1 MVEDWA
7 RPVVAVEIQ
16 AREPDKQREFYM
28 KMFNWD
34 ISDGP
39 IMRFGAGIGG
49 PEPGPVGVMRESS
62 TARVVLYIQV
72 MDLRASLEKART
84 LGGSVITEPVDIPQG
99 EGIVTLAQIAD
110 PEGNTVGL
118 VQQ

>member
-16 AREPDKQREFYM
+16 ARAPEKQREFYS

-72 MDLRASLEKART
+72 MDLRASLEKAKT
-84 LGGSVITEPVDIPQG
+84 LGGSVISEPFDVPG
-99 EGIVTLAQIAD
+99 GPTLAQIAD
-110 PEGNTVGL
+110 PEGNTVAL

>member
-16 AREPDKQREFYM
+16 AREPEKQREFYS

-39 IMRFGAGIGG
+39 IMRFGAGVGG
-49 PEPGPVGVMRESS
+49 PEPGPVGVMRESR
-62 TARVVLYIQV
+62 TPRVVLYIQV
-72 MDLRASLEKART
+72 MDLRASLKKAQT
-84 LGGSVITEPVDIPQG
+84 LGGKVISEPFDVPGGPTI
-99 EGIVTLAQIAD
+99 AQIAD
-110 PEGNTVGL
+110 LEGNTVGL

>member
-1 MVEDWA
+1 MAEDWA

-16 AREPDKQREFYM
+16 ARDPEKQREFYS
-28 KMFNWD
+28 KMFNWE

-49 PEPGPVGVMRESS
+49 PQPGPVGVMRESR
-62 TARVVLYIQV
+62 TPRVVLYIQV
-72 MDLRASLEKART
+72 MDLRASLARAAE
-84 LGGSVITEPVDIPQG
+84 LGGTVITEPIDIP
-99 EGIVTLAQIAD
+99 EGPTIAQIAD
-110 PEGNTVGL
+110 PEGNTVAL

>member
-16 AREPDKQREFYM
+16 ARAPEKQREFYS

-39 IMRFGAGIGG
+39 IMRFGPGIGG

-72 MDLRASLEKART
+72 MDLRASLEKAKT
-84 LGGSVITEPVDIPQG
+84 LGGSVISEPFDVPGGPTI
-99 EGIVTLAQIAD
+99 AQIAD

>member
-16 AREPDKQREFYM
+16 ARAPEKQRDFYS

-72 MDLRASLEKART
+72 MDLRASLVKAKT
-84 LGGSVITEPVDIPQG
+84 LGGSVISEPFDVPGGPTI
-99 EGIVTLAQIAD
+99 AQIAD

>member
-16 AREPDKQREFYM
+16 AREPGKQREFYS

-34 ISDGP
+34 ISEGP

-62 TARVVLYIQV
+62 TARVVLHIQV
-72 MDLRASLEKART
+72 MDLRASLQKAED
-84 LGGSVITEPVDIPQG
+84 LGGK
-99 EGIVTLAQIAD
+99 IVSQPFEVPNGPTIAQIA
-110 PEGNTVGL
+110 
-118 VQQ
+118 

>member
-16 AREPDKQREFYM
+16 AREPEKQREFYS

-72 MDLRASLEKART
+72 MDLRASLQKDEN
-84 LGGSVITEPVDIPQG
+84 LGGKIISQPFDVPNGPTI
-99 EGIVTLAQIAD
+99 AQIAD

>member
-16 AREPDKQREFYM
+16 AREPEKQREFYS

-72 MDLRASLEKART
+72 MDLRASLQKAED
-84 LGGSVITEPVDIPQG
+84 LGGKIISQPFDVPNGPTI
-99 EGIVTLAQIAD
+99 AQIAD

>member
-16 AREPDKQREFYM
+16 AREPEKQREFYS

-72 MDLRASLEKART
+72 MDLRASLQKAEN
-84 LGGSVITEPVDIPQG
+84 LGGKIISQPFDVPNGPTI
-99 EGIVTLAQIAD
+99 AQIAD